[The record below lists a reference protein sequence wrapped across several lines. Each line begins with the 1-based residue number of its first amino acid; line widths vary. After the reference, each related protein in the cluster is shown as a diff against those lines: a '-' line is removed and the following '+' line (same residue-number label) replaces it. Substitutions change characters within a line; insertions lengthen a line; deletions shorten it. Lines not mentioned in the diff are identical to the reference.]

1 MKLLLVEDEAALS
14 QALCRALEKRG
25 FEVDA
30 CGDGAEGLARLRLAP
45 PDALLLDLSLP
56 GMDGL
61 QLLHRARAEG
71 IATPILVLTARSA
84 VGDRVV
90 GLNAGADDYLAK
102 PFDLDELE
110 ARIRALIRR
119 APGQEA
125 PAPGCG
131 PLRLDRASGA
141 FLLGGEILELA
152 PRERALLEALIGR
165 AGQAVPKEK
174 LFRLVFPME
183 ETIQFEAIEVVAY
196 RLRKKLAGSG
206 VQLITLRGL
215 GYLLR
220 EGAPTADGAAPG
232 GP

>member
-1 MKLLLVEDEAALS
+1 MNLLLVEDEAALA

-30 CGDGAEGLARLRLAP
+30 CGDGAEALARLRLAP
-45 PDALLLDLSLP
+45 PDAVLLDLSLP

-71 IATPILVLTARSA
+71 IATPILVLTARGA

-125 PAPGCG
+125 PAPSCG
-131 PLRLDRASGA
+131 PLRLDRSSGA
-141 FLLGGEILELA
+141 FLLGAEVLDLA

-165 AGQAVPKEK
+165 AGQAVSKEK

-206 VQLITLRGL
+206 LQLITLRGL

-220 EGAPTADGAAPG
+220 EGASAADAS
-232 GP
+232 

>member
-1 MKLLLVEDEAALS
+1 MKLLLVEDEAALAK
-14 QALCRALEKRG
+14 ALCRALDKRG
-25 FEVDA
+25 FEVEHRA
-30 CGDGAEGLARLRLAP
+30 DGAEALARLRLAP

-71 IATPILVLTARSA
+71 ITTPILVLTARGA

-125 PAPGCG
+125 PAPSCG
-131 PLRLDRASGA
+131 PLRLDRSSGA
-141 FLLGGEILELA
+141 FLLGDEILELA

-165 AGQAVPKEK
+165 SGQAVSKEK
-174 LFRLVFPME
+174 LFRLVFPIE

-196 RLRKKLAGSG
+196 RLRKKLAGRG

-220 EGAPTADGAAPG
+220 EGAAKADAP
-232 GP
+232 